1 MIKIT
6 FKLLPPFKFVN
17 PRNIIK
23 INKIS
28 EIKIATRRPVSM
40 NTAYRDPA
48 CP

>member
-6 FKLLPPFKFVN
+6 LKLLPPFKFVK
-17 PRNIIK
+17 PCNIIK

-40 NTAYRDPA
+40 YTAYRNPA